1 MVYSL
6 DMCNLIL
13 IVNLGY
19 GRDESDSKIG
29 KTKSIAYPIGK
40 ALDCPISCQKALGV
54 IVDDDIVL
62 RFR

>member
-1 MVYSL
+1 MRIGYSQL
-6 DMCNLIL
+6 DSDSEFD
-13 IVNLGY
+13 Y
-19 GRDESDSKIG
+19 GHDESDSKIG

-40 ALDCPISCQKALGV
+40 ALDCPISYQKALGV